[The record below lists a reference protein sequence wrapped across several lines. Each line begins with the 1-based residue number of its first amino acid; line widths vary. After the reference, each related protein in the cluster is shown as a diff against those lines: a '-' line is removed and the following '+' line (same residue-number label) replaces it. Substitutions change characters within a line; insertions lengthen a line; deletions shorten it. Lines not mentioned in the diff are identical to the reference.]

1 MEEIVD
7 ISEQNIAKSN
17 KHIEKVDSQTENT
30 LTACHPDDSQEGA
43 LLYGWTL
50 LNHIKKINF

>member
-17 KHIEKVDSQTENT
+17 KHIEKDDSQTENT
-30 LTACHPDDSQEGA
+30 LTACHPDDSQEGGA
-43 LLYGWTL
+43 NVW
-50 LNHIKKINF
+50 LNTS

>member
-1 MEEIVD
+1 MEEIID

-30 LTACHPDDSQEGA
+30 LTACHPDDSQEG
-43 LLYGWTL
+43 GTNVW
-50 LNHIKKINF
+50 LNTS